1 MAFVRVAPSAL
12 ARTPAEFASGL
23 KATVAAYQRAA
34 GRLPLVIPL
43 KRGMSG
49 LGASANAGTYSDP
62 NCPFSCFV
70 LGNGLDMAV
79 LGNECAPC
87 HNICPSGTAWDT
99 TNLVCSAAPAAVNP
113 MTPLPVSGT
122 PSSDGTDSCPGYCGW
137 IPLASTLFP
146 ECQPCAGTVGS
157 TSGLAIAALAIGAVV
172 AVGLL
177 FGGKR

>member
-1 MAFVRVAPSAL
+1 VFVRVAPSKI
-12 ARTPAEFASGL
+12 ARTPAEFAAGL
-23 KATVAAYQRAA
+23 KSTVAAYQRAA

-43 KRGMSG
+43 PKSGMSG

-79 LGNECAPC
+79 LGSECAPC
-87 HNICPSGTAWDT
+87 HNICPTGTVWDT
-99 TNLVCSAAPAAVNP
+99 TNLVCSSTPAAVNP
-113 MTPLPVSGT
+113 MTPVSAAG
-122 PSSDGTDSCPGYCGW
+122 SSDATDTSCPGYCGW

-146 ECQPCAGTVGS
+146 ECQPCSGNVSS
-157 TSGLAIAALAIGAVV
+157 TSGLAIAGIALAAVV
-172 AVGLL
+172 AVGYL